1 MEEFVEN
8 FYSFKDQEEIDF
20 KTLEIGI
27 SRENDESEINEKD
40 KETVTLDDPVT
51 NETVV
56 IDLFMILKAVEKSK
70 NGYSQI

>member
-8 FYSFKDQEEIDF
+8 FYSFEDQEEVDF
-20 KTLEIGI
+20 KTLEIGNSI
-27 SRENDESEINEKD
+27 ENDESEINVKD
-40 KETVTLDDPVT
+40 KETVTLGDPIT

>member
-8 FYSFKDQEEIDF
+8 FYSFKDWEEIDF

-27 SRENDESEINEKD
+27 SSENDESEINEKD

-56 IDLFMILKAVEKSK
+56 IDLFMILKAVEK
-70 NGYSQI
+70 